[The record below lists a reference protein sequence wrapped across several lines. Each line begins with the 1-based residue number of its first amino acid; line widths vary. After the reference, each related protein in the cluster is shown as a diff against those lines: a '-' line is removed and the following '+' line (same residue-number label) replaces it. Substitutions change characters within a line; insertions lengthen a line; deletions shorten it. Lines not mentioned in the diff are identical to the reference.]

1 MSYCTKRRR
10 VNINVAQNFACVLSE
25 GTDENEA
32 TQTEQEINVNHH
44 VSRSPMSS
52 VNPFNELTPQSK
64 RTNQSGDD
72 VIVEDQV
79 SEEIFPNFSD
89 RDISSESDN
98 ETMPSEAV
106 SITEQVANWASEDS
120 IPLVSVSRLLSIL
133 QPHLPQLPADARTL
147 LKTQTNVVLKSVAGG
162 EYYHFGISAGIVSC
176 LESHPSDVDT
186 LSHHVKLQLNIDG
199 LPLFKSSNTQ
209 LWPILGMVEGLSC
222 RQPFVIGLYSGATKP
237 NNLADFLNE
246 FVSEMATLERD
257 GLYFLDLHYNVSISA
272 VICDAPARAYVKNV
286 KGHSG
291 YSGCKKCVQHGVY
304 CNKIT
309 FPEVDAELRTDVQFD
324 ELADEDHHI
333 GISPLARLSIGMA
346 SQFPLDYMHLVCLGV
361 TWRLLLLWMS
371 GPLRVRIGSRVV
383 TQISSS
389 LHDLVQCVPREI
401 ARKPRSLAE
410 IKRWKA
416 TELRQ
421 FLLYTGPVVL
431 CGKLST
437 NVYKNFVLFFTG
449 IFILISPTRCT
460 EYTEF
465 AHQVLVSFVQN
476 FSQIYGE
483 DMLVYNVHGL
493 VHLAEDS
500 KRYGPLDNI
509 SAFPFENYLHFLKKL
524 VRKPQQVVQQVV
536 KRLGES
542 RHKCNCNHKQTK
554 QLGNVHL
561 TGPLPQ
567 DMLATDCVQYK
578 FTHVTNFYVSISQ
591 GNNCVGIGSDIMM
604 VRNVISE

>member
-1 MSYCTKRRR
+1 MNT
-10 VNINVAQNFACVLSE
+10 NVAQNFAPVLSE

-32 TQTEQEINVNHH
+32 TQTEQDINVNHH

-52 VNPFNELTPQSK
+52 VKPFNQLAPQSQ

-120 IPLVSVSRLLSIL
+120 IPLVSVSHLLSIL

-147 LKTQTNVVLKSVAGG
+147 LKIQTNVVLKYVAGG
-162 EYYHFGISAGIVSC
+162 EYYNFGIPAGIVSC

-257 GLYFLDLHYNVSISA
+257 GLYSLDLHNNVIISA

-291 YSGCKKCVQHGVY
+291 YSGCEMCVQHGVY

-333 GISPLARLSIGMA
+333 GISPLARLYLGMVR
-346 SQFPLDYMHLVCLGV
+346 QFPLDYMHLVCLGV
-361 TWRLLLLWMS
+361 TRRLLLLWMS

-389 LHDLVQCVPREI
+389 LHDLVPGTMCTKGVCQEATVTCRNKAMEGNRIATVSAVHRPSCTLRQTFDQCV
-401 ARKPRSLAE
+401 
-410 IKRWKA
+410 
-416 TELRQ
+416 
-421 FLLYTGPVVL
+421 
-431 CGKLST
+431 
-437 NVYKNFVLFFTG
+437 
-449 IFILISPTRCT
+449 
-460 EYTEF
+460 
-465 AHQVLVSFVQN
+465 
-476 FSQIYGE
+476 
-483 DMLVYNVHGL
+483 
-493 VHLAEDS
+493 
-500 KRYGPLDNI
+500 
-509 SAFPFENYLHFLKKL
+509 
-524 VRKPQQVVQQVV
+524 
-536 KRLGES
+536 
-542 RHKCNCNHKQTK
+542 
-554 QLGNVHL
+554 
-561 TGPLPQ
+561 
-567 DMLATDCVQYK
+567 
-578 FTHVTNFYVSISQ
+578 
-591 GNNCVGIGSDIMM
+591 
-604 VRNVISE
+604 